1 MSDEKTGGGRMT
13 ALDEM
18 ISGDSLQMM
27 KAAVPYLSPRAA
39 GFVAVFSKMQELQ
52 NTLRLYRQVSTSGGL
67 QAMSAD
73 RPQPTP
79 TELLNELRQYAGA
92 QGQQAISSIQQLLD
106 TIQLIQMFQESGTMP
121 PTEVQP

>member
-1 MSDEKTGGGRMT
+1 MSNEKTGGGRMT

-39 GFVAVFSKMQELQ
+39 GFLAVFAKMQELQ
-52 NTLRLYRQVSTSGGL
+52 NTVRLYRRVNAEGL

-79 TELLNELRQYAGA
+79 AELLNELRQYAGA

-106 TIQLIQMFQESGTMP
+106 TMQLIQMFQESGTMP

>member
-1 MSDEKTGGGRMT
+1 MSNEKTGGGRMT

-27 KAAVPYLSPRAA
+27 KAAVPYLTPRAA
-39 GFVAVFSKMQELQ
+39 GFIAVFAKMQELQ
-52 NTLRLYRQVSTSGGL
+52 NTLRLYRQASTAGV

-79 TELLNELRQYAGA
+79 SELLNELQQYAGA
-92 QGQQAISSIQQLLD
+92 QGQQAISSIRQLLD
-106 TIQLIQMFQESGTMP
+106 TMQLIQMFQENDTMP
-121 PTEVQP
+121 STEVQP

>member
-1 MSDEKTGGGRMT
+1 MSNEKTGGGRMT

-39 GFVAVFSKMQELQ
+39 GFLAVFAKMQELQ
-52 NTLRLYRQVSTSGGL
+52 NTVRLYRQVNAEGL

-79 TELLNELRQYAGA
+79 AELLNELRQYAGA

-106 TIQLIQMFQESGTMP
+106 TMQLIQMFQESGTMP

>member
-1 MSDEKTGGGRMT
+1 MSNEKTGGGRMT

-27 KAAVPYLSPRAA
+27 KAAIPYLSPRAA
-39 GFVAVFSKMQELQ
+39 GLVAVFAKMQELQ
-52 NTLRLYRQVSTSGGL
+52 NTLHLYRQASAAGL

-79 TELLNELRQYAGA
+79 SELLNELGQYAGA
-92 QGQQAISSIQQLLD
+92 QGQQAISSIRQLLD
-106 TIQLIQMFQESGTMP
+106 TMQLIQMFQENDTMP
-121 PTEVQP
+121 STEVQP

>member
-1 MSDEKTGGGRMT
+1 MSNEKAEGGRMT

-39 GFVAVFSKMQELQ
+39 GFIAVFAKMQELQ
-52 NTLRLYRQVSTSGGL
+52 NTLRLYRQVNTAEL

-79 TELLNELRQYAGA
+79 AELLNEIGQYAGA

-106 TIQLIQMFQESGTMP
+106 TMQLIQMFQENSTIS
-121 PTEVQP
+121 PTEVST

>member
-1 MSDEKTGGGRMT
+1 MSNEKTGGGRMT

-39 GFVAVFSKMQELQ
+39 GFLAVFAKVQELQ
-52 NTLRLYRQVSTSGGL
+52 NTVRLYRQVNTAGV

-73 RPQPTP
+73 GPQPTP
-79 TELLNELRQYAGA
+79 TELLDELRQYAGA
-92 QGQQAISSIQQLLD
+92 QGQQAISSIQQLID
-106 TIQLIQMFQESGTMP
+106 TMQLIQLFQENGSMP